1 MSAASF
7 LTATYGGFRKEFLK
21 NADGGELWDRLQGD
35 HLFLNLYDFWCMR
48 QYKHLVDNCQ
58 QRNSFLKKII
68 KVKVRGDVYLPS
80 YKIILRMIMKR
91 NRDFD
96 PSAFLE
102 GDWGF
107 FLNKLYN
114 WKLCNQEEFLKL
126 KPGLGEPKR
135 HLKIC
140 ADFQREIIVID

>member
-1 MSAASF
+1 MSSASF
-7 LTATYGGFRKEFLK
+7 LTETYGGFQSEFLK
-21 NADGGELWDRLQGD
+21 NADGEELWDRLQGD
-35 HLFLNLYDFWCMR
+35 HLFLNLYDFWCMC
-48 QYKHLVDNCQ
+48 QYKHLVDNYQ

-68 KVKVRGDVYLPS
+68 KRKVRGDVYLPS
-80 YKIILRMIMKR
+80 YKIILRMIIKR

-96 PSAFLE
+96 PTEFLE

-126 KPGLGEPKR
+126 KPWLREPKR